1 MIDDS
6 KIFRA
11 AQWVDEFAER
21 LAAQLS
27 VQAVIEEQIAVEYG
41 SLVFGEALTPELQRA
56 LYVTVLERASAQ
68 LAGTEPQATER
79 WRELVDA
86 QHEYVEIVL
95 ESVSMR
101 LLISYEDYLDRY
113 WAPLLS
119 RVEWL
124 PGLLSEHVS
133 ALRVLLEQGHSG
145 QALLDHLGM
154 FERAWAQQVS

>member
-6 KIFRA
+6 KTFRA
-11 AQWVDEFAER
+11 EQWVDEFAER

-41 SLVFGEALTPELQRA
+41 SLVFGEALTSELQRA

-68 LAGTEPQATER
+68 FAETEPEATEN
-79 WRELVDA
+79 WRELVET
-86 QHEYVEIVL
+86 QHEYVEIVI

-101 LLISYEDYLDRY
+101 FLISYEDYLDRY

-119 RVEWL
+119 RVERL
-124 PGLLSEHVS
+124 RGMLSDHVA
-133 ALRVLLEQGHSG
+133 ALRALLEQGHSG
-145 QALLDHLGM
+145 QALLGHLEM
-154 FERAWAQQVS
+154 FERDWAQQVS